1 MMRHQ
6 GNDRIDKAVLTGAA
20 GVLGHALIQKLLNEK
35 VELYCICHPGS
46 RRTQAIPDHPLL
58 HKIDCDMSDYAS
70 LPEKIGTTVDAFFH
84 FAWLGTADHNN
95 RMNMPLQAKN
105 IEYTLDAVQAAR
117 ELGCS
122 VFIGAGSQAEYGRVD
137 GVIHPDTPAN
147 PIGGYGMAKLCAGQM
162 TRVMCRSY
170 GIRHVWPRVLST
182 YGVGDNP
189 STLVSVVVRKL
200 LAGEKPSLTAGDQ
213 IWDYL
218 FSDDAAEAFYD
229 MALRGRDGAVYVL
242 GSGRT
247 KPLREFMEIIRDA
260 IDPALPLGIG
270 DIPYY
275 PDQAMHLEADRSSL
289 TADTGWSPRTSFED
303 GIRRVI
309 AAMRDQ

>member
-1 MMRHQ
+1 MRET
-6 GNDRIDKAVLTGAA
+6 DRKISKAVLTGPT
-20 GVLGHALIQKLLNEK
+20 GVLGTALIKKFLAAET
-35 VELYCICHPGS
+35 EAYIICHPGS

-182 YGVGDNP
+182 YGIGDNP

-200 LAGEKPSLTAGDQ
+200 LAGEKPSLTAGEQ

-289 TADTGWSPRTSFED
+289 TADTGWSPRTTFED

-309 AAMRDQ
+309 AAMRAQ

>member
-1 MMRHQ
+1 MRET
-6 GNDRIDKAVLTGAA
+6 DRKISKAVLTGPT
-20 GVLGHALIQKLLNEK
+20 GVLGTALIKKFLAAET
-35 VELYCICHPGS
+35 EAYIICHPGS

-58 HKIDCDMSDYAS
+58 HKIDCDMSDYTS

-162 TRVMCRSY
+162 TRVMCRNY

-182 YGVGDNP
+182 YGIGDNP

-200 LAGEKPSLTAGDQ
+200 LAGEKPSLTAGEQ